1 MIHVEGENG
10 ILEIEGDHSTT
21 MAEITVV
28 LRKVIQEML
37 EEWGDMKTKM
47 SLYHLIRVAYM
58 DDESIEKEK
67 NMLYEFIKKNGN

>member
-1 MIHVEGENG
+1 MIHVESENG
-10 ILEIEGDHSTT
+10 IFVVEGDHCTT

-47 SLYHLIRVAYM
+47 SLYHLLRVAYM
-58 DDESIEKEK
+58 DDESIEKAK
-67 NMLYEFIKKNGN
+67 NKFYEFIKKNGN